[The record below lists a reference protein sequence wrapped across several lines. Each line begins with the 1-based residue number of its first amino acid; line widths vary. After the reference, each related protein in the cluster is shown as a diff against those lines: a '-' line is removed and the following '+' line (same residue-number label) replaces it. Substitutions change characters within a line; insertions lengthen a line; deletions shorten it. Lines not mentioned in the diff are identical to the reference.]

1 MKKIKVLAL
10 ALLCSV
16 FTPSKADE
24 GMWLL
29 QLMKEQN
36 LADKMKAQGLKMNIS
51 TDLSLPTTTADM
63 VPYSSTVP

>member
-24 GMWLL
+24 GMWLAI
-29 QLMKEQN
+29 EGGRRN
-36 LADKMKAQGLKMNIS
+36 VASAADERTESG
-51 TDLSLPTTTADM
+51 
-63 VPYSSTVP
+63 